1 MICYGIGHKRMRSY
15 GNWLLQYIICIGPHK
30 IEKHSCGI
38 AGYNKG
44 KRKIYVHIAIKC
56 ANYGENHTVNSPRCT
71 SRYKVDI
78 EARKKKKRREKGGKE
93 KT

>member
-15 GNWLLQYIICIGPHK
+15 GNRRPQCIICIGPYK
-30 IEKHSCGI
+30 IEEHSCGI

-56 ANYGENHTVNSPRCT
+56 ANYRENHTVNSSRYT

-78 EARKKKKRREKGGKE
+78 KTRKKKKKREKGGKE